1 MPVSFLISL
10 ASISMPI
17 TNKSPDNGQPCL
29 TPRSTKKNSDA
40 NPLLRTQLETLL
52 YKILTQFF
60 MFGPKLNVSRQVLA
74 ELQRAKR
81 ASGAP

>member
-1 MPVSFLISL
+1 
-10 ASISMPI
+10 MPI

-52 YKILTQFF
+52 YKILTQFL
-60 MFGPKLNVSRQVLA
+60 MFGPKIEFFKAGVNKIPFNGIKGFSEVY
-74 ELQRAKR
+74 K
-81 ASGAP
+81 